1 MPSIL
6 VVDDSEG
13 CRAYLTT
20 LLGRAGY
27 EVHELP
33 NGKSIALFLAFIP
46 VDAIITD
53 LFMPGA
59 DGLET
64 IRSVKVLAPETPVI
78 GITGAAWRMDDCY
91 IRAMTALGAAAVLL
105 KPLDGDAVLQA
116 VQQAIAGGVSAQPG
130 DDSVAIGRAA
140 ETPVRQRR

>member
-6 VVDDSEG
+6 VIDDNEG
-13 CRAYLTT
+13 CRAYLNA
-20 LLGRAGY
+20 LLSRSGY
-27 EVHELP
+27 EVHELA
-33 NGKSIALFLAFIP
+33 NGRSIAAFLAATP

-64 IRSVKVLAPETPVI
+64 IRSVRQLASAVPVI

-91 IRAMTALGAAAVLL
+91 IRAMTILGAAAVLL
-105 KPLDGDAVLQA
+105 KPLEGDAVLSA
-116 VQQAIAGGVSAQPG
+116 LERAIAQASISAG
-130 DDSVAIGRAA
+130 AA
-140 ETPVRQRR
+140 AKKASGERS